1 MLVDHP
7 AEQENSTF
15 RNENF
20 YLMIEKEVD
29 APPCKGPWHPHHS
42 FILSSG
48 KQSTA
53 MTPPFSVL
61 LVDADAYRLQRH
73 VLDVSHDP
81 EFFVAKSCTSKR
93 QAQAYLQRHAVDFA
107 VINMRLPDG
116 NGADLIRTVLRK
128 NPQAHVLVA
137 TDISDENIVMQAIT
151 AGANG
156 YVLFSDI
163 PTSTVN
169 CLRLLLSGGSPV
181 SPVIARSV
189 LRSLQYRSSMADVP
203 PPESPLSRR
212 ELDVMRLVAQGIGFS
227 EISRILAISEHT
239 VTTHVKKIYRKLD
252 VHSKSEAV
260 HAAKTLRLID

>member
-1 MLVDHP
+1 
-7 AEQENSTF
+7 
-15 RNENF
+15 
-20 YLMIEKEVD
+20 
-29 APPCKGPWHPHHS
+29 
-42 FILSSG
+42 
-48 KQSTA
+48 

-93 QAQAYLQRHAVDFA
+93 QAQTYLQRHAVDFA

-203 PPESPLSRR
+203 PQSLLCLAVNLTSCVWLHKA
-212 ELDVMRLVAQGIGFS
+212 LDFPKLAVFWQSVSTPSQHMSKKSIASLTSIQKVRLFMQP
-227 EISRILAISEHT
+227 
-239 VTTHVKKIYRKLD
+239 
-252 VHSKSEAV
+252 
-260 HAAKTLRLID
+260 RL